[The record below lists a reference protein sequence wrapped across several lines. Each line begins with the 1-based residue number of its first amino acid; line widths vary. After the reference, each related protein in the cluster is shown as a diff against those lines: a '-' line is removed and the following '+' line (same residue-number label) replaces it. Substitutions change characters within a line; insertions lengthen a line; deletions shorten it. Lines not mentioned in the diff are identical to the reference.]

1 VSAPPFA
8 PNAAGLAA
16 RLRRAA
22 AEGAAPE
29 AAPAAAADGTAL
41 VAAAVLVPIVLHPAP
56 SVLLT
61 LRTAHLARHGGQV
74 SFPGGRIEPADPTP
88 EAAALREA
96 REEIGLDPAAVEVV
110 GRLPTHVTG
119 TGFRV
124 TPVVGLVAPPV
135 TPRPDPREVAEVF
148 ELPLAALV
156 GPPGPRQEEAVFRG
170 RLRRYW
176 VVPHERHLI
185 WGATAA
191 MLVTLGGLVREG

>member
-1 VSAPPFA
+1 MSAPPLA
-8 PNAAGLAA
+8 LSVPDLAA
-16 RLRRAA
+16 RLRRADRA
-22 AEGAAPE
+22 TTLSAIH
-29 AAPAAAADGTAL
+29 PAVADGVAL
-41 VAAAVLVPIVLHPAP
+41 VSAAVLVPIVLHPAP

-74 SFPGGRIEPADPTP
+74 SFPGGRIEPSDPSP

-96 REEIGLDPAAVEVV
+96 AEEVGLDPASVQVV

-124 TPVVGLVAPPV
+124 TPVVGLLAPPV
-135 TPRPDPREVAEVF
+135 APRPDPQEVAEVF
-148 ELPLAALV
+148 ELPLAALL
-156 GPPGPRQEEAVFRG
+156 GPPGPREEEAVFRG

-191 MLVTLGGLVREG
+191 MLVALGGLIRED

>member
-1 VSAPPFA
+1 MSAATPALSAP
-8 PNAAGLAA
+8 GLAA
-16 RLRRAA
+16 RLRRA
-22 AEGAAPE
+22 EGAAGQSAVE
-29 AAPAAAADGTAL
+29 PAIADGVAL
-41 VAAAVLVPIVLHPAP
+41 VSAAVLVPIVLHTAP

-61 LRTAHLARHGGQV
+61 LRTANLARHAGQV
-74 SFPGGRIEPADPTP
+74 SFPGGRIEPTDTSP
-88 EAAALREA
+88 EMAALREA
-96 REEIGLDPAAVEVV
+96 EEEVGLGPETVQVV

-124 TPVVGLVAPPV
+124 TPVVGLLAPPV
-135 TPRPDPREVAEVF
+135 VPRPDPREVAEVF
-148 ELPLAALV
+148 ELPLAALI

-191 MLVTLGGLVREG
+191 MLVVLAGLIREG